1 MDKKKTTVAVMMRDV
16 GSDFSEVM
24 YSGLVD
30 AAKEENVNIVFLLGP
45 QSPGEDKVI
54 EDDEIDDE
62 YVDQLDS
69 VYDYVGIL
77 KPDVLII
84 VSGSLKKSRILP
96 DINALVER
104 YKGIPM
110 LVLETRPV
118 KPSIAYQV
126 AESYQAMCECVEHI
140 IVDHRRNFIVYVSG
154 NPKEYDFKERLR
166 AFKDTMNAH
175 SLDFHDDQ
183 IIICDSPERDEWRI
197 NAIFDDFPYVDAVIC
212 SCDRYARMVYRACNK
227 RGIQVGREV
236 AVTGFD
242 DVNMSHVMN
251 PELTGVMYDSYRFG
265 HEALKRALRVAAGER
280 LGGVKIQCHF
290 IKRCSCGCM
299 ERRQPVKHEG
309 GPAPVSDSIKADL
322 IRYMDEGI
330 DKAVDAI
337 YSVLPYEAEKQSFK
351 SVYSEMFHKIY
362 DTMFTPWDDLDDVLA
377 CLNNYIFMLAGYRE
391 ISFRM
396 VSDKSCDILEN
407 MMGMVP
413 YGKIRSKLTTMIL
426 EAVKGLKETEI
437 VRMRER
443 GNIRRE
449 HLWFIP
455 LFTKDLL
462 TESKSEVDVLTSIM
476 RRLQGM
482 NVKSGHFFI
491 FNKPVVYK
499 KDQLPPAPSMLNH
512 AGFFDRDSVRV
523 FLRQNG
529 VGIDNKNG
537 ISSVLSDDEPRAY
550 AAYAICSGN
559 REYGIALYEVDR
571 DDIFFAML
579 CTLQIGA
586 LFHFRDTSYAAREVD
601 KEVKIKTE
609 LLGYVSYKDDLTG
622 VLNGIGF
629 MDKLT
634 KLIYDNNREKAF
646 LFFADVAHMHEINS
660 HFGHEAGDEALRCA
674 AQSLSAILGEENLLA
689 RVGDDEFI
697 SVILSENCDIID
709 SIKKSVNRVIGEYNS
724 GSENPYELELLMDAY
739 PFVCEPGMDVAGLL
753 KEAAVVMEKD
763 LKATVDFKLKKT
775 SAGGYSN
782 AYNIL

>member
-1 MDKKKTTVAVMMRDV
+1 MDNKKTTVAVMLRDV

-24 YSGLVD
+24 YSGLAD
-30 AAKEENVNIVFLLGP
+30 AAKEEDVNTVFLLGP

-54 EDDEIDDE
+54 EDDDIDDE

-84 VSGSLKKSRILP
+84 VSGSLKKSRVLP

-104 YKGIPM
+104 YRGVPM

-140 IVDHRRNFIVYVSG
+140 IVEHRRNFVVYVSG

-175 SLDFHDDQ
+175 SLDYNDDQ
-183 IIICDSPERDEWRI
+183 IIICDSPEREEIRI
-197 NAIFDDFPYVDAVIC
+197 NAIFDDFPYVDAIIC
-212 SCDRYARMVYRACNK
+212 SCDRFARIVYRACNK
-227 RGIQVGREV
+227 RGIKVGKEV

-242 DVNMSHVMN
+242 DVNLSHTMT

-280 LGGVKIQCHF
+280 LGGVKIPCHF
-290 IKRCSCGCM
+290 IKRCSCGCV
-299 ERRQPVKHEG
+299 ERRLPGKHEG
-309 GPAPVSDSIKADL
+309 GPAPISDVIKTDIL
-322 IRYMDEGI
+322 KYIDEGI
-330 DKAVDAI
+330 DRAVDAV
-337 YSVLPYEAEKQSFK
+337 YSVFPYEAEKQAFK
-351 SVYSEMFHKIY
+351 SLYSEMLHYIY
-362 DTMFTPWDDLDDVLA
+362 DSMFTEWDDLDEA
-377 CLNNYIFMLAGYRE
+377 IANIERYIFTLSSYRG

-396 VSDKSCDILEN
+396 VSDKSCELLEN
-407 MMGMVP
+407 MMEMIP
-413 YGKIRSKLTTMIL
+413 YGKIRTKLTGMIL
-426 EAVKGLKETEI
+426 EAVKCLKEAEI

-462 TESKSEVDVLTSIM
+462 NESKSEVDVITSIM
-476 RRLQGM
+476 KRLQGM
-482 NVKSGHFFI
+482 NVRSGHFFI

-499 KDQLPPAPSMLNH
+499 KEQLPPVPSILNY
-512 AGFFDRDSVRV
+512 AGYFDRDSVRV
-523 FLRQNG
+523 FRRQNG
-529 VGIDNKNG
+529 VGIDDENG
-537 ISSVLSDDEPRAY
+537 ISSVLPKEDSHAY

-559 REYGIALYEVDR
+559 RQYGVALYEVDR
-571 DDIFFAML
+571 DDLFFVML

-586 LFHFRDTSYAAREVD
+586 LFNFRDTSHEARTTGN
-601 KEVKIKTE
+601 EVKIKNE
-609 LLGYVSYKDDLTG
+609 LLGYVSYRDDLTG
-622 VLNGIGF
+622 ALNGVGF
-629 MDKLT
+629 MDRLT
-634 KLIYDNNREKAF
+634 RLIYDNGHGKGF
-646 LFFADVAHMHEINS
+646 LFFADVAHMHEINQR
-660 HFGHEAGDEALRCA
+660 FGHEAGDEALRCA
-674 AQSLSAILGEENLLA
+674 ASCLCAILGEENLLA

-724 GSENPYELELLMDAY
+724 DSKNHYDLELLMDAY
-739 PFVCEPGMDVAGLL
+739 PFVCEPGMDAGGLV
-753 KEAAVVMEKD
+753 KEAAAVMEKELKPSSD
-763 LKATVDFKLKKT
+763 LKLRKTVAKGD
-775 SAGGYSN
+775 AGCV
-782 AYNIL
+782 